1 MQVLKNGQGFICE
14 HLKKVLFV
22 GGVNTWQWL
31 QTQWSLFNV
40 LLMDLPYHCLSL
52 SIWTHNLIG
61 FSGRF
66 KDDLLVPAGFEVLNW
81 VSIYLGYKNHKDGDS
96 NSSQSIA
103 LSVNHF
109 WYNVPKCAYVIK
121 QNTRGNGQ
129 NIHVKW
135 PMRTANILWC
145 IMYSFESFSW

>member
-1 MQVLKNGQGFICE
+1 
-14 HLKKVLFV
+14 
-22 GGVNTWQWL
+22 
-31 QTQWSLFNV
+31 
-40 LLMDLPYHCLSL
+40 MDLPYHCLSL

-81 VSIYLGYKNHKDGDS
+81 VSIYQGYKNHKDGDS